1 LTEIPSPRLRGL
13 VLVFLALLAMGW
25 MLGNQ
30 FVQDDLAVMVDNL
43 LLRDWSGVW
52 EAFSA
57 SYFPPRDSHELYR
70 PLSIA
75 WYTVQWQLG
84 GGTPLLF
91 RLVTL
96 VLYAGVTLAVWRLLL
111 LVVPR
116 GAAWLGAAL
125 FAVHPVHTEAV
136 AVAVNQS
143 ELIVALCIT
152 VALQLRITADRD
164 PARTRRNGALIW
176 LLFLVAVFTKEHAL
190 VLIPLLW
197 VADLALDTAAWR
209 SRVRQWG
216 PHTLALVVTAALF
229 WAIRTQVLGGGT
241 GTQAAEALEGSTML
255 DRAYTMVGVP
265 AEWLRLL
272 VWPSHLQSDWNLIEW
287 VPTRGWSLRET
298 AGAAALVAWGAA
310 VVAAWRRRPVTA
322 FGLLWIGA
330 ALAPVTNV
338 LIPSGILLAERSL
351 FLPSI
356 GFLIVVADLA
366 GWVETRPA
374 PLDRRER
381 GAAALLIGCVVLA
394 GAARSALRMGDWA
407 NRPIFL
413 AVQSVDAPLSWR
425 SHLALGFVYVD
436 LGRTD
441 QARLEFR
448 RSLALRADTPIALR
462 NVADRMRRDK
472 GDCAGPVLLYD
483 ELLAV
488 LPGRSD
494 IRGSQVACLLYM
506 ARYDDARTEAE
517 RGVALGLDAEYFRY
531 VVGVADSAM
540 RVAAPARTV
549 RLRPVGRGAT
559 DVDTRHLP
567 TGTAP

>member
-1 LTEIPSPRLRGL
+1 
-13 VLVFLALLAMGW
+13 MGW

-30 FVQDDLAVMVDNL
+30 FVQDDAGVMVDNA
-43 LLRDWSGVW
+43 LLRQWSGVW
-52 EAFSA
+52 EAFGA
-57 SYFPPRDSHELYR
+57 SYWPPRDSHELYR

-75 WYTVQWQLG
+75 WYTIQWQLG
-84 GGTPLLF
+84 GGAPLLF
-91 RLVTL
+91 RLVSL
-96 VLYAGVTLAVWRLLL
+96 ALYAGVTLAVWRLLL
-111 LVVPR
+111 LVAPP

-125 FAVHPVHTEAV
+125 FAVHPVHTEAL
-136 AVAVNQS
+136 AIAVNQS
-143 ELIVALCIT
+143 ELIVALCVT
-152 VALQLRITADRD
+152 MALHLRITADRD
-164 PARTRRNGALIW
+164 PTRTRTHGALTW
-176 LLFLVAVFTKEHAL
+176 LLFLVGIFTKEHAL

-197 VADLALDTAAWR
+197 VADLALEPAAWR
-209 SRVRQWG
+209 ARLRQWG
-216 PHTLALVVTAALF
+216 AHTLVLVVTAALF
-229 WAIRTQVLGGGT
+229 WTIRTRVLGGGT
-241 GTQAAEALEGSTML
+241 GTQIAEALEGSTML
-255 DRAYTMVGVP
+255 GRAYTMLGVP

-272 VWPSHLQSDWNLIEW
+272 VWPAHLQSDWNLLEW
-287 VPTRGWSLRET
+287 IPTAAWSLRET
-298 AGAAALVAWGAA
+298 AGLATLIAWGAGIA
-310 VVAAWRRRPVTA
+310 AAWRRRPVTA

-330 ALAPVTNV
+330 ALAPVTNI
-338 LIPSGILLAERSL
+338 LIPSGILLAERTL

-381 GAAALLIGCVVLA
+381 GVAALLIGCLVLA
-394 GAARSALRMGDWA
+394 GAARSALRMGDWT

-425 SHLALGFVYVD
+425 VHLSLGFLYVD
-436 LGRTD
+436 LGRPD

-448 RSLALRADTPIALR
+448 RALRLRADTPLALKS
-462 NVADRMRRDK
+462 VADRMRRDK
-472 GDCAGPVLLYD
+472 GDCAGPAILYD
-483 ELLAV
+483 ELLTV